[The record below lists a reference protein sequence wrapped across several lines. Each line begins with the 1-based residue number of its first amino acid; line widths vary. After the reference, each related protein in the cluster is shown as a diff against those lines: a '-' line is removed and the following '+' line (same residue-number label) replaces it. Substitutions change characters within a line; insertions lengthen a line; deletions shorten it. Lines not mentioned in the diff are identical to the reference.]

1 MFCTPSDPILNH
13 LSAMNQRGGRL
24 LSLVDLIDAGTLSPA
39 LAARLVFLQMRGVSI
54 ASCAKTGGMGKTT
67 LLAAVLAFTPR
78 GVDIVT
84 VDRAASPPFALIP
97 SAGKRV
103 WLCHEISR
111 GDYYSYLWGKEIAA
125 YFSLADGPHNHL
137 AFTIH
142 ADDPGEIEA
151 QIASPETG
159 LSRHDLLKLDTL
171 AFINGVD
178 TPLGRARRVTG
189 LYEKKTGGR
198 HVPTFLWRKN
208 GDVFER
214 FSEPHNLEEKISG
227 FFQTLIEG
235 KVRAL
240 EEVRN
245 SFLLAASSFS
255 EGPNRQEHKKP
266 SRRWGE
272 GFLW

>member
-1 MFCTPSDPILNH
+1 MRLRMVFAPRDPILNH

-24 LSLVDLIDAGTLSPA
+24 LSLVDLIEAGTLSPA

-54 ASCAKTGGMGKTT
+54 ASGAKTGGMGKTT
-67 LLAAVLAFTPR
+67 LLAAVLAFTPP

-84 VDRAASPPFALIP
+84 VDRAASPPFDLR
-97 SAGKRV
+97 SFAGKRV

-159 LSRHDLLKLDTL
+159 LSHRDMLKLDAL
-171 AFINGVD
+171 VFINGVD
-178 TPLGRARRVTG
+178 TPLGRARRVAG
-189 LYEKKTGGR
+189 LHEKSSIGC
-198 HVPTFLWRKN
+198 HVPTFQWRKN

-214 FSEPHNLEEKISG
+214 FVEPHRLEEKISG
-227 FFQTLIEG
+227 FFQTLIER
-235 KVRAL
+235 KVRTL
-240 EEVRN
+240 EDVRK

-255 EGPNRQEHKKP
+255 EGPNRGEHKKP
-266 SRRWGE
+266 SRQ
-272 GFLW
+272 